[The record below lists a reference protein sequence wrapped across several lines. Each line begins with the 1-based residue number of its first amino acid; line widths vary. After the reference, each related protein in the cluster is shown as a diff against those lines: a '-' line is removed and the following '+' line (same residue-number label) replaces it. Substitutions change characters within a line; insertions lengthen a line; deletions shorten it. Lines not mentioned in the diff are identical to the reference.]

1 MKLPCLPDAWFAV
14 LKGVLPR
21 MPPRRAP
28 LQAQGGVGC
37 PDGMMRL
44 YVSYFCHGTRSWR
57 ELRFLKAGFLR
68 GRTEAYSFLAGG
80 VS

>member
-1 MKLPCLPDAWFAV
+1 MKLPCLRDAWFAV

-37 PDGMMRL
+37 PDGMMR
-44 YVSYFCHGTRSWR
+44 V
-57 ELRFLKAGFLR
+57 
-68 GRTEAYSFLAGG
+68 
-80 VS
+80 